1 MKKAISAALTAMLF
15 FFGCSAY
22 SPGANSGDGSR
33 VLFGNIYGTVIDGQ
47 TGNPVPDAL
56 IYVTDQPVR
65 FVSEKADGAV
75 LSDQGWVRVPPPET
89 AIRRATSQPDGSYM
103 VNRIPL
109 KEKYALYT
117 VVIKAESFDNT
128 VIDQVPVLPGA
139 SMALRIDCRLTQ
151 TDEIH
156 VIRVF
161 KGHKNVD
168 INYSDELK
176 KPPQ

>member
-1 MKKAISAALTAMLF
+1 MKKAISAALTAVLLF
-15 FFGCSAY
+15 SGCSAF
-22 SPGANSGDGSR
+22 SPSAKSEDGNR
-33 VLFGNIYGTVIDGQ
+33 VLFGNVYGTITAGE
-47 TGNPVPDAL
+47 TGNPVSDAL

-75 LSDQGWVRVPPPET
+75 LSDQGWIQVPPPET

-103 VNRIPL
+103 VKGIPL
-109 KEKYALYT
+109 KEKYGLYT
-117 VVIKAESFDNT
+117 VVIKADGFDNT
-128 VIDQVPVLPGA
+128 VIDQTPVLPGA
-139 SMALRIDCRLTQ
+139 SMALNINCRLPRTGKAQ
-151 TDEIH
+151 

-176 KPPQ
+176 QPPQ

>member
-1 MKKAISAALTAMLF
+1 MRQSIYAALIVMLLIS
-15 FFGCSAY
+15 GCAAFSPSAD
-22 SPGANSGDGSR
+22 SNGNR
-33 VLFGNIYGTVIDGQ
+33 VLFGNVYGTITARE
-47 TGNPVPDAL
+47 TGNPVSDAL

-65 FVSEKADGAV
+65 FLSEKKEGA
-75 LSDQGWVRVPPPET
+75 LFSDQGWIQVPPPET
-89 AIRRATSQPDGSYM
+89 AIRHATSQSDGSYM

-117 VVIKAESFDNT
+117 VVIKADNFDTT
-128 VIDQVPVLPGA
+128 VIDQAPVLPGA
-139 SMALRIDCRLTQ
+139 SMALNINCRLPRTGKA
-151 TDEIH
+151 H

-176 KPPQ
+176 QPPK